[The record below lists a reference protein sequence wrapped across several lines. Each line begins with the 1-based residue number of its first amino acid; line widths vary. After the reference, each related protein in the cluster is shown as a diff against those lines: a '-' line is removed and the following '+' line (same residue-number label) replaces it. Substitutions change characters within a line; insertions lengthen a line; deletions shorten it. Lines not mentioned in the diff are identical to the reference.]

1 MMTEGLMSGQGSFIC
16 IVLYT
21 MQIVSKPL
29 YSVKQENI
37 VSITHEDDGKHSI
50 FQLKSVHH

>member
-1 MMTEGLMSGQGSFIC
+1 MMTEGLMSGQGSFIY

-21 MQIVSKPL
+21 VQIVSKPL

-37 VSITHEDDGKHSI
+37 VDNARGRW
-50 FQLKSVHH
+50 